1 MMSAFNLDSLLKLCM
16 VTIFLTCHDDKHCY
30 KGEKQYQDIIA
41 PSRSHDDITTMT
53 MMSSH
58 NLDSNTAA
66 MATTFGGEKSKGCL
80 AVAKQASN
88 YVGTTAFESILGF
101 HHLWSKHAALQ
112 QLPVVHPTKM
122 TRLLL
127 VL

>member
-1 MMSAFNLDSLLKLCM
+1 MTSIATRVRNNTRIL
-16 VTIFLTCHDDKHCY
+16 
-30 KGEKQYQDIIA
+30 IA
-41 PSRSHDDITTMT
+41 PSRSLDDITTMT

-66 MATTFGGEKSKGCL
+66 MATTFQGEKSKGCL

-88 YVGTTAFESILGF
+88 YVGTTAVESVLEF

>member
-1 MMSAFNLDSLLKLCM
+1 M

-41 PSRSHDDITTMT
+41 PSTSHDDIAMTMT
-53 MMSSH
+53 PSR

-66 MATTFGGEKSKGCL
+66 MVTTFQGEKSKGCL
-80 AVAKQASN
+80 AVAKRASN
-88 YVGTTAFESILGF
+88 YVGTTAVESVLGF
-101 HHLWSKHAALQ
+101 HHPWSKHAALQ

-127 VL
+127 VP